1 MCKYNMYLK
10 LRQICFYFIL
20 ILTDTLPYFRKT
32 WFIEA
37 AAKNVYH
44 CPSRSNPCRRARP
57 PPPPRPWQSWHPRS
71 YSRPRLTILWA
82 KTFFI
87 PKVKY
92 FYTPKKTQRKPFRK
106 KITWLF
112 FFIKTFFESF
122 VFLWK
127 IFIFTGKKLFSGG
140 YK

>member
-37 AAKNVYH
+37 AARNIYH
-44 CPSRSNPCRRARP
+44 CPSHSNPCRRARP
-57 PPPPRPWQSWHPRS
+57 PPPPRPWQAWHPPS
-71 YSRPRLTILWA
+71 FSRPRLTILWA

-92 FYTPKKTQRKPFRK
+92 LYTPKKTLRKPLRK

-112 FFIKTFFESF
+112 FFEHNLFWIFYFSLKDFYSYRQKTFFCR
-122 VFLWK
+122 L
-127 IFIFTGKKLFSGG
+127 
-140 YK
+140 